1 MVSMKLACNK
11 KQQGFTLIEVL
22 VASAIVI
29 MSIGTIL
36 QLFSVGLDQNQ
47 RVAQLAHLLTAQRT
61 ITAELEQINPAQQQ
75 KGQGVTA
82 ALSYQWEAK
91 IVLPYKNIY
100 EEESF
105 FPQEL
110 ALYNI
115 NVQIEKPRDGRYQ
128 FNLQQIGWRSK
139 K

>member
-1 MVSMKLACNK
+1 MKLACNN

-22 VASAIVI
+22 VASTIVI

-61 ITAELEQINPAQQQ
+61 VIARIEQINPAHQQ
-75 KGQGVTA
+75 KGQGAAA

-91 IVLPYKNIY
+91 ILQPYKKMY

-105 FPQEL
+105 FPREL
-110 ALYNI
+110 ALFNI
-115 NVQIEKPRDGRYQ
+115 NVQIEKPRGGVYQ
-128 FNLQQIGWRSK
+128 FDLQQIGWRSK